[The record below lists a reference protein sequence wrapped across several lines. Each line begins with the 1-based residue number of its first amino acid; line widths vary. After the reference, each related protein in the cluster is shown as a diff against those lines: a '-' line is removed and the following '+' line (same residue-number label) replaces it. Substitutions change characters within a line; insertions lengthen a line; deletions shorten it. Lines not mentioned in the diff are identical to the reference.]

1 MARKADIIVSA
12 TGVTGLITPEMIK
25 ENSVL
30 IDVGFTRKMTSQERI
45 LKFNQIFFIFL
56 KLLRILKKGNIRLMG
71 DIEPS
76 CRHLAS
82 VMSPVPGGI
91 GPLTI
96 AHLCRN
102 TLNAHLL
109 HNNLPIMSLF

>member
-45 LKFNQIFFIFL
+45 LN
-56 KLLRILKKGNIRLMG
+56 LLVKTFK
-71 DIEPS
+71 
-76 CRHLAS
+76 
-82 VMSPVPGGI
+82 
-91 GPLTI
+91 
-96 AHLCRN
+96 
-102 TLNAHLL
+102 
-109 HNNLPIMSLF
+109 

>member
-45 LKFNQIFFIFL
+45 LIFFL
-56 KLLRILKKGNIRLMG
+56 ILYNQQKMI
-71 DIEPS
+71 
-76 CRHLAS
+76 
-82 VMSPVPGGI
+82 
-91 GPLTI
+91 
-96 AHLCRN
+96 
-102 TLNAHLL
+102 
-109 HNNLPIMSLF
+109 